1 VNLAHLLLE
10 SAASDRFQ
18 RAHAAATS
26 ALYLTTGHELE
37 RAGFAELG
45 LKARRILRTVIG
57 QWLVETDE
65 VNRRTAL
72 TAQAGDVVDSGLSL
86 ARRWEALGAIQFRP
100 LALRLFRFG
109 TAYYR
114 RHQPQFLAD
123 FVLENVDPTHTSDA
137 FAGET
142 EFLVLARE
150 VLRITR
156 TELHRG
162 FPLIMDEPVTKRRLQ
177 TLRNLDEAIERLQKI
192 TRHSTATSVKP
203 IS

>member
-1 VNLAHLLLE
+1 
-10 SAASDRFQ
+10 
-18 RAHAAATS
+18 
-26 ALYLTTGHELE
+26 
-37 RAGFAELG
+37 
-45 LKARRILRTVIG
+45 
-57 QWLVETDE
+57 
-65 VNRRTAL
+65 
-72 TAQAGDVVDSGLSL
+72 
-86 ARRWEALGAIQFRP
+86 